1 MAKTGESGESGVSAL
16 ALPWLP
22 LYPWQMAIARRQ
34 LGARATWPHALLLHG
49 PRGIGKHALALHL
62 AQGLLCETPSADG
75 LACGGC
81 PGCRYAAAGQHPDLL
96 RLELLV
102 PDDDGEALKAVE
114 TIAIDRVRSLIDFV
128 QLTSHRQRAKV
139 ALICPAER
147 MNQAAANALL
157 KTLEEPPS
165 GTFLLLVADQPGRLP
180 ATILSRCRRLAVPLP
195 AAKDAVGWLERQG
208 VANPALALAQAGGAP
223 LAALSL
229 ADPALAEER
238 QSWLSALANPESL
251 SVLAR
256 SAWIDAGGKEARKLR
271 LSRAIEWSLA
281 WTVDLA
287 RLMSGA
293 QARRHPDFAPA
304 LAALAARVAPVT
316 VFRYHRSLL
325 EHRALLA
332 HPLQPRLVAEAVLI
346 DYKSLFS

>member
-1 MAKTGESGESGVSAL
+1 MSGL

-22 LYPWQMAIARRQ
+22 LYPWQTAIARRQ
-34 LGARATWPHALLLHG
+34 LGARTTWPHALLLHG
-49 PRGIGKHALALHL
+49 PRGIGKHALALNL
-62 AQGLLCETPSADG
+62 AQGLLCESPRADG
-75 LACGGC
+75 LACGEC
-81 PGCRYAAAGQHPDLL
+81 PGCRYAVAGQHPDLL

-102 PDDDGEALKAVE
+102 PDDDGEALKSVE

-139 ALICPAER
+139 AVIRPAER
-147 MNQAAANALL
+147 LNAAAANALL

-195 AAKDAVGWLERQG
+195 SANDAEQWLAQQGAADPV
-208 VANPALALAQAGGAP
+208 LALAQAGGAP

-238 QSWLSALANPESL
+238 TSWLSALASPESL

-256 SAWIDAGGKEARKLR
+256 SAWIDAGGKEARKAR
-271 LSRAIEWSLA
+271 LTHAVEWSLA
-281 WTVDLA
+281 WMVDLA
-287 RLMSGA
+287 RVMSGA

-304 LAALAARVAPVT
+304 LAALASRVAPLP

-325 EHRALLA
+325 GHRSLLA
-332 HPLQPRLVAEAVLI
+332 HPLQPRLVAEALLI